1 MGCASSK
8 PATPKQK
15 LDNNPKGEKEQHVP
29 SKADGLEKEPEL
41 NGKKDGVLQ
50 DKGQAAGPDKADIQ
64 ELEAKGEVSPE
75 GQGAAQAAVEYLGA
89 PLPPN
94 EKERHETLC
103 ACQILDTAPDPRFD
117 DITKLLCSIFH
128 VPIAIVSL
136 VDTERQWFK
145 SIQGLPGVTETPRT
159 TSFCAW
165 TLLPKNPEVLIVR
178 DACED
183 ERFKD
188 NPLVTGPP
196 LIRFYAGAP
205 LVTSNGM
212 RLGSLCVIDVKP
224 RSLDAEQLMVLANFA
239 EVVVREIEKDI
250 ARKEE
255 TDRLRSQTTGLIG
268 AMDCFSE
275 GIMLV
280 NTDSE
285 NWNILFVND
294 AWSRVTGYTREDA
307 LGKPV
312 FGLFEIPGTS
322 HAAAMD
328 QYRGVVKQ
336 HTSFTLDLLRHTNDG
351 NTYRYSSNFRPA
363 STDALDNNKPIG
375 IPGFADWPSHQA
387 DQYYF
392 VTVTEKAVMSLEE
405 PATMGQE
412 PKWAPKQ
419 VGGGGKKQPW
429 EDVELGPL
437 IGQGSFGKVYRGV
450 WNGAPVAVKIIH
462 MANDSSLLPSKP
474 ETAADP
480 EFLAGSGLASAT
492 PSSTMRGALEAMH
505 SVDLGHP
512 NIVQTYKSTQ
522 RAVQSGQDGRSMNSP
537 EESGG
542 KQFTETWLVLEYCDR
557 GNLQDAV
564 DRGVFVMHRGAQ
576 AVANGAA
583 TGENMCNVRS
593 VRETAKEI
601 ASALAYLH
609 SLNILHGDLSGGNI
623 LLTSS
628 NKDPRKFTCKVAD
641 FGLSRVLSQEA
652 ISTGTFGT
660 VTHMP
665 PELLTTGRL
674 SKSVDVYAF
683 GVLLWEMCTGKRP
696 WAGMMQMQII
706 FHVTIQNKSLEFPI
720 SVPESVRSI
729 GTQCMKK
736 DPSER
741 PTMKE
746 VVERLE
752 SINLDNNPAA

>member
-1 MGCASSK
+1 MGCVSSK
-8 PATPKQK
+8 PAEEDASRGKDIHGKDFGKHGVQ
-15 LDNNPKGEKEQHVP
+15 
-29 SKADGLEKEPEL
+29 ADGAVEAGKLHGGL
-41 NGKKDGVLQ
+41 NGKEKPVVKL
-50 DKGQAAGPDKADIQ
+50 AEP
-64 ELEAKGEVSPE
+64 EA
-75 GQGAAQAAVEYLGA
+75 
-89 PLPPN
+89 
-94 EKERHETLC
+94 KERHETLC
-103 ACQILDTAPDPRFD
+103 ACQILDSAPDPRFD
-117 DITKLLCSIFH
+117 DITKLLCSIFR

-136 VDTERQWFK
+136 VDTDRQWFK
-145 SIQGLPGVTETPRT
+145 SAQGLPGVTETSRA

-165 TLLPKNPEVLIVR
+165 TLLPKNPEVLIVT
-178 DACED
+178 DATED
-183 ERFKD
+183 ERFME
-188 NPLVTGPP
+188 NPLVTGAPH
-196 LIRFYAGAP
+196 IRFYAGAP

-212 RLGSLCVIDVKP
+212 RLGSLCVIDKEP
-224 RSLDAEQLMVLANFA
+224 RHLDAEQLMVLANFA

-285 NWNILFVND
+285 MWNILFVND
-294 AWSRVTGYTREDA
+294 AWSRVTGFSREEA

-312 FGLFEIPGTS
+312 FRLFEIPGTS
-322 HAAAMD
+322 HEAAMA
-328 QYRGVVKQ
+328 QYRGVVKK
-336 HTSFTLDLLRHTNDG
+336 HTSFTIDLLRNTPDG
-351 NTYRYSSNFRPA
+351 RNFRYVSNFRPA

-375 IPGFADWPSHQA
+375 IPGFAEWPSGQA

-392 VTVTEKAVMSLEE
+392 VTVTEKAMMSLEE
-405 PATMGQE
+405 PMLPGQE

-419 VGGGGKKQPW
+419 VGGTSKRHPW

-462 MANDSSLLPSKP
+462 MANDSSMIPVANES
-474 ETAADP
+474 AADP
-480 EFLAGSGLASAT
+480 DFVAGAGLASAT

-512 NIVQTYKSTQ
+512 NIVQTFKSTQ
-522 RAVQSGQDGRSMNSP
+522 RAVASGQEGRNSISSP
-537 EESGG
+537 DQEPCGR
-542 KQFTETWLVLEYCDR
+542 QFTETWLVLEYCDK

-564 DRGVFVMHRGAQ
+564 DRGVFNRHRPDSLDGS
-576 AVANGAA
+576 VSGGPK
-583 TGENMCNVRS
+583 TTCNVAA
-593 VRETAKEI
+593 VRETALEI

-609 SLNILHGDLSGGNI
+609 NINILHGDLSGGNI

-628 NKDPRKFTCKVAD
+628 SKDHRKFTCKVAD

-696 WAGMMQMQII
+696 WAGLMQMQVI
-706 FHVTIQNKSLEFPI
+706 FHVTIQNKSLEFPPT
-720 SVPESVRSI
+720 VPEELSSI
-729 GTQCMKK
+729 GAQCMSK
-736 DPSER
+736 DPVNR

-746 VVERLE
+746 VVAALE
-752 SINLDNNPAA
+752 KLAVAD

>member
-1 MGCASSK
+1 MGCTSSK
-8 PATPKQK
+8 PATKDGG
-15 LDNNPKGEKEQHVP
+15 LASEKSTKIANDP
-29 SKADGLEKEPEL
+29 SEADDVRQEPEL
-41 NGKKDGVLQ
+41 NGKRDGKSHQ
-50 DKGQAAGPDKADIQ
+50 EDKPAAAAAAAAAVPDIQ
-64 ELEAKGEVSPE
+64 NLEEEGTVSPA
-75 GQGAAQAAVEYLGA
+75 GQGAAKAAEEYLGA
-89 PLPPN
+89 PAPSN

-103 ACQILDTAPDPRFD
+103 ACQILDTPPDPRFD

-136 VDTERQWFK
+136 VDTDRQWFK

-165 TLLPKNPEVLIVR
+165 TLLPKNPEVLIVQ
-178 DACED
+178 DAMED
-183 ERFKD
+183 ERFKG
-188 NPLVTGPP
+188 NPLVTGAPH
-196 LIRFYAGAP
+196 IRFYAGAP

-224 RSLDAEQLMVLANFA
+224 RNLDAEQLMVLANFA

-322 HAAAMD
+322 QEAAME
-328 QYRGVVKQ
+328 QYRGVVKK
-336 HTSFTLDLLRHTNDG
+336 HVSFTLDLLRILPDSSTF
-351 NTYRYSSNFRPA
+351 RYSSNFRPA
-363 STDALDNNKPIG
+363 STDALDTNKPIG

-392 VTVTEKAVMSLEE
+392 VTVTEKAIMSLED
-405 PATMGQE
+405 PVMMGQE

-419 VGGGGKKQPW
+419 VGGSGKKHPW

-462 MANDSSLLPSKP
+462 MANDSSLVANQA
-474 ETAADP
+474 EAAADP
-480 EFLAGSGLASAT
+480 QFMSGSGLASAT

-522 RAVQSGQDGRSMNSP
+522 RAVQSGQEYRPSP
-537 EESGG
+537 EEGGG
-542 KQFTETWLVLEYCDR
+542 KQFTETWLVLEYCDK

-564 DRGVFVMHRGAQ
+564 DRGVFVMSRSNAPEQ
-576 AVANGAA
+576 Q
-583 TGENMCNVRS
+583 CNVRS
-593 VRETAKEI
+593 VRETALEI

-628 NKDPRKFTCKVAD
+628 NKDTRKFTCKVAD

-706 FHVTIQNKSLEFPI
+706 FHVTIQNKSLEFPS
-720 SVPESVRSI
+720 SVPESLRSI
-729 GTQCMKK
+729 GTQCMEKE
-736 DPSER
+736 SSQR
-741 PTMKE
+741 PTMTE

-752 SINLDNNPAA
+752 AIKMGA

>member
-1 MGCASSK
+1 MGCVSSK
-8 PATPKQK
+8 PAVEDGSKIGKIHAKDDERDGAKTDGAAEAPK
-15 LDNNPKGEKEQHVP
+15 
-29 SKADGLEKEPEL
+29 L
-41 NGKKDGVLQ
+41 NGGVNGKEEKAMKLAEPNAVVPADQ
-50 DKGQAAGPDKADIQ
+50 GPPSMLGKPSDAIENRPQ
-64 ELEAKGEVSPE
+64 ENGF
-75 GQGAAQAAVEYLGA
+75 YGA
-89 PLPPN
+89 PLPTN

-103 ACQILDTAPDPRFD
+103 ACQILDSAPDPRFD
-117 DITKLLCSIFH
+117 DITKLLCSIFR

-145 SIQGLPGVTETPRT
+145 SAQGLPGVTETSRA

-165 TLLPKNPEVLIVR
+165 TLLPKNPEVLIVT
-178 DACED
+178 DALED
-183 ERFKD
+183 ERFME
-188 NPLVTGPP
+188 NPLVTGAPH
-196 LIRFYAGAP
+196 IRFYAGAP

-212 RLGSLCVIDVKP
+212 RLGSLCVIDTEP
-224 RSLDAEQLMVLANFA
+224 RHLDAEQLMVLANFA

-255 TDRLRSQTTGLIG
+255 TDRLRSQTSGLIG

-285 NWNILFVND
+285 MWNILFVND
-294 AWSRVTGYTREDA
+294 AWSRVTGFSREEA

-322 HAAAMD
+322 HEAAMA
-328 QYRGVVKQ
+328 QYRGVVKK
-336 HTSFTLDLLRHTNDG
+336 HTSFTLDLLRTTPDG
-351 NTYRYSSNFRPA
+351 RTFRYVTNFRPA

-375 IPGFADWPSHQA
+375 IPGFAEWPSGQA

-392 VTVTEKAVMSLEE
+392 VTVNEKAMCSLEE
-405 PATMGQE
+405 PMQPGQE

-419 VGGGGKKQPW
+419 VGGKRHPW

-462 MANDSSLLPSKP
+462 MANDSSLIPAAQQS
-474 ETAADP
+474 AADP
-480 EFLAGSGLASAT
+480 DFVAGAGLASAT

-512 NIVQTYKSTQ
+512 NIVQTFKSTQ
-522 RAVQSGQDGRSMNSP
+522 RAVQSGQEGRSSISSP
-537 EESGG
+537 DQETCGR
-542 KQFTETWLVLEYCDR
+542 QFTETWLVLEYCDK

-564 DRGVFVMHRGAQ
+564 DRGVFNRPHR
-576 AVANGAA
+576 ANSMDGPNPPKH
-583 TGENMCNVRS
+583 TCNVAA
-593 VRETAKEI
+593 VRETALEI

-609 SLNILHGDLSGGNI
+609 DINILHGDLSGGNI

-628 NKDPRKFTCKVAD
+628 SKDARKFTCKVAD

-696 WAGMMQMQII
+696 WAGLMQMQVI
-706 FHVTIQNKSLEFPI
+706 FHVTIQNKSLEFP
-720 SVPESVRSI
+720 STVPEELSSI
-729 GTQCMKK
+729 GAKCMSK
-736 DPSER
+736 DPAER

-746 VVERLE
+746 VVVALERLE
-752 SINLDNNPAA
+752 PSE